1 MAYFTDI
8 QEYFF
13 LCSDILPEE
22 KRKLDEYLR
31 ILEDSGVGE
40 IIEEAVGRDSEKGGR
55 PSYNPYRLFAAIL
68 YAFSNH
74 SGSVR
79 RI

>member
-22 KRKLDEYLR
+22 KRKLDEYYR
-31 ILEDSGVGE
+31 ILE
-40 IIEEAVGRDSEKGGR
+40 GR
-55 PSYNPYRLFAAIL
+55 
-68 YAFSNH
+68 
-74 SGSVR
+74 VR
-79 RI
+79 A